1 MGRMTTH
8 LPYDGIIRHPGLPVA
23 TSEGDIAYQPGA
35 ALMTAADLE
44 SLRSE
49 LERLRE
55 RTGLEIAQRL
65 REARFYGEGANN
77 DEYHAVREEQMVLQA
92 RMASLEETI
101 ARAIVVD
108 PGDAVQGV
116 AAIGSTVWVE
126 DLASGTTAPY
136 LLTSAHQPIG
146 PDVISAASPIG
157 RALMGAVP
165 GTVATVD
172 LPNGRSRSV
181 RLVDVETGARG
192 RGDLEAAA

>member
-1 MGRMTTH
+1 MVRMTTH
-8 LPYDGIIRHPGLPVA
+8 LPYDGIVRHPGLPAA
-23 TSEGDIAYQPGA
+23 TSERDIAYQPGA
-35 ALMTAADLE
+35 ALMAAADLE

-126 DLASGTTAPY
+126 DLASGTTTPY

-181 RLVDVETGARG
+181 RLVDVETGSRW

>member
-1 MGRMTTH
+1 MTTH
-8 LPYDGIIRHPGLPVA
+8 HAGDAIVRHPGQPAA
-23 TSEGDIAYQPGA
+23 TPSRVNGYPPGA
-35 ALMTAADLE
+35 ALMTAAGLD

-49 LERLRE
+49 LARLRE
-55 RTGLEIAQRL
+55 RTGLEVAQQL
-65 REARFYGEGANN
+65 RDARPYGEGANN

-101 ARAIVVD
+101 ARAIVID
-108 PGDAVQGV
+108 RGDAVQGV

-146 PDVISAASPIG
+146 PDAISAASPIG
-157 RALMGAVP
+157 RALIGAVP

-181 RLVDVETGARG
+181 RLVDVETEGRR
-192 RGDLEAAA
+192 RGDLEEAA

>member
-8 LPYDGIIRHPGLPVA
+8 LRGDGIVRHPAQSA
-23 TSEGDIAYQPGA
+23 TTTDGDDPYPAGA
-35 ALMTAADLE
+35 ALMTAAGLA

-49 LERLRE
+49 LGRLRE
-55 RTGLEIAQRL
+55 RTGLEIAERL
-65 REARFYGEGANN
+65 REARSYGEGANN

-108 PGDAVQGV
+108 PGDTVQGV

-126 DLASGTTAPY
+126 DLASGTTSSYRLAG
-136 LLTSAHQPIG
+136 AHQSIG
-146 PDVISAASPIG
+146 RDVISAASPMG
-157 RALMGAVP
+157 RALIGAVP

-172 LPNGRSRSV
+172 LPNGRTRSV
-181 RLVDVETGARG
+181 RLVDVDT
-192 RGDLEAAA
+192 EAGGWDHQEVAA

>member
-1 MGRMTTH
+1 MTTH
-8 LPYDGIIRHPGLPVA
+8 LAGDAIVRHPGQPAA
-23 TSEGDIAYQPGA
+23 TPPRVNGYPPGA
-35 ALMTAADLE
+35 ALMTAAGLE

-49 LERLRE
+49 LGRLRE
-55 RTGLEIAQRL
+55 RTGLEVAQRL
-65 REARFYGEGANN
+65 REARPYGEGANN

-108 PGDAVQGV
+108 PSDAVQGV

-157 RALMGAVP
+157 RALIGAVP
-165 GTVATVD
+165 GTVATVE

-181 RLVDVETGARG
+181 RLVDVGTAGG
-192 RGDLEAAA
+192 GWDHQEAAA

>member
-8 LPYDGIIRHPGLPVA
+8 LPYDGIVRHPGLPAA

-157 RALMGAVP
+157 RALMGALP
-165 GTVATVD
+165 GTVATVE

-181 RLVDVETGARG
+181 RLVDVQTGAG
-192 RGDLEAAA
+192 GWDHQEVAA

>member
-1 MGRMTTH
+1 MTTH
-8 LPYDGIIRHPGLPVA
+8 LAGDAIVRHPGQPAA
-23 TSEGDIAYQPGA
+23 TPPGVNGYPPGG
-35 ALMTAADLE
+35 ALMTAAGLE

-49 LERLRE
+49 LGRLRE
-55 RTGLEIAQRL
+55 RTGVEVAHRL
-65 REARFYGEGANN
+65 REARPYGEGANN

-116 AAIGSTVWVE
+116 AAIGATVWVE
-126 DLASGTTAPY
+126 DLASGTTARY

-146 PDVISAASPIG
+146 RDVISAASPIG

-181 RLVDVETGARG
+181 RLVDVEMPTGERDEQ
-192 RGDLEAAA
+192 RAAA

>member
-8 LPYDGIIRHPGLPVA
+8 LPGDGVVRHPAQPAA
-23 TSEGDIAYQPGA
+23 TSDGDNPYPAGA
-35 ALMTAADLE
+35 ALMTPAGLA

-49 LERLRE
+49 LGRLRE
-55 RTGLEIAQRL
+55 RTDLEIAERL
-65 REARFYGEGANN
+65 REARSYGEGANN
-77 DEYHAVREEQMVLQA
+77 DEYHAVREEQRVLQA

-108 PGDAVQGV
+108 PSDAVQGV

-126 DLASGTTAPY
+126 DLASGTMAPY

-181 RLVDVETGARG
+181 RLVDVEMPTGE
-192 RGDLEAAA
+192 GDEQRVAA

>member
-8 LPYDGIIRHPGLPVA
+8 LPYDGIVRHPGLPAA

-108 PGDAVQGV
+108 PDDAVQGV

-172 LPNGRSRSV
+172 LPKGRSRSV
-181 RLVDVETGARG
+181 RLVDVQMGAG
-192 RGDLEAAA
+192 GWDHQEVAA

>member
-8 LPYDGIIRHPGLPVA
+8 LQGDGIVRHPVRPAAA
-23 TSEGDIAYQPGA
+23 TDGDIAYQPGA
-35 ALMTAADLE
+35 APMTAAGLE

-49 LERLRE
+49 LDRLRE
-55 RTGLEIAQRL
+55 RTGLEIAQGL
-65 REARFYGEGANN
+65 REARSYGEGANN

-101 ARAIVVD
+101 ARAIVID
-108 PGDAVQGV
+108 PGDAAQGV
-116 AAIGSTVWVE
+116 AAIGSTVWIE
-126 DLASGTTAPY
+126 DLASGATAPY
-136 LLTSAHQPIG
+136 RLASAHQPIG
-146 PDVISAASPIG
+146 PDVISAASPMG

-165 GTVATVD
+165 GTVANVD

-192 RGDLEAAA
+192 WDDQEAAA

>member
-8 LPYDGIIRHPGLPVA
+8 RAGDAIVRHYRQPAA
-23 TSEGDIAYQPGA
+23 TPEGVNGYAPGA
-35 ALMTAADLE
+35 ALMTAAGLE

-49 LERLRE
+49 LQRLRE
-55 RTGLEIAQRL
+55 RTRLEIAQRL
-65 REARFYGEGANN
+65 REARSYGDGANN

-108 PGDAVQGV
+108 PGDVVQGV
-116 AAIGSTVWVE
+116 AAIGSSVWVE
-126 DLASGTTAPY
+126 DLASGTTTPY

-165 GTVATVD
+165 GTVVTVD

-192 RGDLEAAA
+192 RCDLEAAA

>member
-1 MGRMTTH
+1 MTTH
-8 LPYDGIIRHPGLPVA
+8 LAGDAIVRHHGQPAA
-23 TSEGDIAYQPGA
+23 TPEGVSGYPPGA
-35 ALMTAADLE
+35 ALMTAAGLE

-49 LERLRE
+49 LGRLRE
-55 RTGLEIAQRL
+55 RTGLEVAHRL
-65 REARFYGEGANN
+65 REARPYGEGANN

-92 RMASLEETI
+92 RMASLD
-101 ARAIVVD
+101 R
-108 PGDAVQGV
+108 GDAVQGV

-157 RALMGAVP
+157 RALIGAVP

>member
-8 LPYDGIIRHPGLPVA
+8 LPYDGIVRHPGLPAA

-49 LERLRE
+49 LGRLRE

-77 DEYHAVREEQMVLQA
+77 DEYHAVREEQMVLEA

-101 ARAIVVD
+101 GRATVVD
-108 PGDAVQGV
+108 SDGSERGV
-116 AAIGSTVWVE
+116 VAIGSTVWVE

-192 RGDLEAAA
+192 RSDLEAAA

>member
-8 LPYDGIIRHPGLPVA
+8 LPYDGIVRHPGLPAA
-23 TSEGDIAYQPGA
+23 TSEGAIAYQPGT

-126 DLASGTTAPY
+126 DLASGTTTPY

-157 RALMGAVP
+157 RALIGAVP